1 MEICYKRDPR
11 GSFMVAEG
19 SLREETYEDIM
30 LRENNVRCILNFYSA
45 AINSRQ
51 QYWYNI
57 SGKIS
62 LNDYLDE
69 ENISMG
75 FVINLFEAIN
85 FAYGRIAKF
94 LIDPSHIFLTPD
106 SLFLDQNRENLNVYL
121 CYMPF
126 DKEGERDG
134 FSTITES
141 LTDKVRTGARFS
153 ADDGE
158 ENQRMIEL
166 IYRLYDISLRDEF
179 CLDRLMT
186 EVRRYEETDEIQK
199 IETVPKQEPE
209 PEYNEESK
217 SAPIKKGKEK
227 KAFRKEEKF
236 EETGFDIYEEETE
249 ENDFFSSS
257 EDDENEDIIS
267 GFIAKIKAKFSSK
280 KKPEDDGLLQNQ
292 DEIEEPVNEKLF
304 HVKKSKE
311 KSRHEKPVFEKHSIK
326 PKFERKPFRKSEE
339 DFDDVDFVY
348 HEDDEINEPTVL
360 LSQSGSEAIGKL
372 VYEGPGDEEDFVI
385 NKDLVKIGSSSK
397 DNDLVLSSNV
407 ISRHHAKITRDG
419 GNYFIEDLNSTN
431 GTKVNGEILS
441 YKELLK
447 LNRMDEI
454 EFADVV
460 YKFV

>member
-1 MEICYKRDPR
+1 
-11 GSFMVAEG
+11 MVAEG
-19 SLREETYEDIM
+19 SPREETYEDIM

-57 SGKIS
+57 SGKRS

-69 ENISMG
+69 ENISIG
-75 FVINLFEAIN
+75 FIVNLFEAIN

-94 LIDPSHIFLTPD
+94 LIDPAHIFLTPD
-106 SLFLDQNRENLNVYL
+106 SLFLDQNNENLNVYL

-153 ADDGE
+153 SDEGE
-158 ENQRMIEL
+158 ENQRMVEL

-186 EVRRYEETDEIQK
+186 EVRQYEETDEVQK
-199 IETVPKQEPE
+199 LEELPAQETEAEHLEEPKAIS
-209 PEYNEESK
+209 SK
-217 SAPIKKGKEK
+217 KSREK
-227 KAFRKEEKF
+227 KAARKEEKF
-236 EETGFDIYEEETE
+236 EETGFDIYEEDE
-249 ENDFFSSS
+249 ERNDLFSDLE
-257 EDDENEDIIS
+257 EDEDS
-267 GFIAKIKAKFSSK
+267 DFVQGFISKLKAKFTGRK
-280 KKPEDDGLLQNQ
+280 KVNDFEDDDEEQDAPVKQIIERPEKVKKPKEKS
-292 DEIEEPVNEKLF
+292 PSEKLF
-304 HVKKSKE
+304 QKKQT
-311 KSRHEKPVFEKHSIK
+311 IK
-326 PKFERKPFRKSEE
+326 PKFERKSLRKAEE
-339 DFDDVDFVY
+339 DFDDVDFIY
-348 HEDDEINEPTVL
+348 HEDDEINEPTML
-360 LSQSGSEAIGKL
+360 LSQSSSEAIGKL

-385 NKDLVKIGSSSK
+385 DKDLVKIGSSAK
-397 DNDLVLSSNV
+397 DNDLVLHSNV
-407 ISRHHAKITRDG
+407 ISRHHAKITRDD

-431 GTKVNGEILS
+431 GTRVNGEILS
-441 YKELLK
+441 YKELQK

-454 EFADVV
+454 EFADVT